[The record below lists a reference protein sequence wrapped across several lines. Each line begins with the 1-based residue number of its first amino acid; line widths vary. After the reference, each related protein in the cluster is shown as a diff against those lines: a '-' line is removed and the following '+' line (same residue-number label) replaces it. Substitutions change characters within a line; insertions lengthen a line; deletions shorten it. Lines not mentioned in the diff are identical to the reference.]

1 MAEIRKS
8 KYSPTVTHWG
18 AYQAEVREGRLIALH
33 PFPHDPDPSP
43 IGRSIPGA
51 VTDRLR
57 IPQPMIRQG
66 WLEHGPRRNENAR
79 GSEPFIP
86 VPWDEALDLV
96 ARELSRVKEAHGNAA
111 IFAGS
116 LLVIIAVLVGVGV
129 RSFPGAGDR
138 EVIELRTEQ
147 PVYIAVDRMRRLSSD
162 VPAWSRKGLSLVESS
177 RQAVAVLTARK
188 ESTELSPAGY
198 SLSSLDPTA
207 AALIELPLPA
217 LRERLAELAQNGD
230 KDEQIYVLNLEYVAK
245 DMEEARVER
254 VDVVGK
260 GLYRIETGE
269 RIPEATAPT
278 GAIEPAIKF
287 TNIEETETVP
297 ARIGVEFGLDRIVGE
312 PDGGE
317 VAPEFLVNYPEG
329 GLADPESP
337 TPCGK
342 ANTSC
347 RRRSTSRFISA
358 TNPKTTGSWCPATG
372 DSNLARWPQAHGGG
386 FQRHQMSAEDAGE
399 RYRSGTATI
408 VPSGR

>member
-1 MAEIRKS
+1 M
-8 KYSPTVTHWG
+8 
-18 AYQAEVREGRLIALH
+18 Q
-33 PFPHDPDPSP
+33 
-43 IGRSIPGA
+43 
-51 VTDRLR
+51 
-57 IPQPMIRQG
+57 
-66 WLEHGPRRNENAR
+66 
-79 GSEPFIP
+79 
-86 VPWDEALDLV
+86 
-96 ARELSRVKEAHGNAA
+96 AA

-254 VDVVGK
+254 AITASPYDRGKFAAADFLRAKVHLLHNEKLSKKITGTCVTCKIFGLKAEEQELRPGSRVRLGRYTFRVDELAKGGRRDYRLGLTYEQVPSPLYLKRFVPEVVQR
-260 GLYRIETGE
+260 GLRLRRTHE
-269 RIPEATAPT
+269 RI
-278 GAIEPAIKF
+278 
-287 TNIEETETVP
+287 V
-297 ARIGVEFGLDRIVGE
+297 
-312 PDGGE
+312 
-317 VAPEFLVNYPEG
+317 
-329 GLADPESP
+329 S
-337 TPCGK
+337 
-342 ANTSC
+342 
-347 RRRSTSRFISA
+347 
-358 TNPKTTGSWCPATG
+358 
-372 DSNLARWPQAHGGG
+372 
-386 FQRHQMSAEDAGE
+386 
-399 RYRSGTATI
+399 
-408 VPSGR
+408 